1 MSTDEQTT
9 DPTDLTEQ
17 PEVTEQP
24 DQTEQPDKAGKEAA
38 KYRRRLREAETE
50 RDSAREQMD
59 ALRRQVA
66 ESASGLDKPA
76 ALWAAGVSLDDLFTD
91 QGTLDHDAITAAVE
105 TVREMREML
114 RMAAGDDLR
123 ADVPDLEDR
132 AAAGLRARH
141 RARAAVAPHQPLRR
155 QRRQGAV
162 HRHAGSAEQRG
173 DN

>member
-76 ALWAAGVSLDDLFTD
+76 ALWAAGVSLDDLFTE
-91 QGTLDHDAITAAVE
+91 QGTLDHDAIAAAVE
-105 TVREMREML
+105 TVRETL
-114 RMAAGDDLR
+114 GTQSKPTTPK
-123 ADVPDLEDR
+123 PDLTQGSQGT
-132 AAAGLRARH
+132 AARPSDPWQDAFTPR
-141 RARAAVAPHQPLRR
+141 
-155 QRRQGAV
+155 
-162 HRHAGSAEQRG
+162 S
-173 DN
+173 